1 MKVEISPKTAGRK
14 TNRPARIRKE
24 STEDT
29 SMTDNELVQGLKK
42 HSESAIE
49 EIIERYTAY
58 VSTIIYNLSKGL
70 LPTSDIEEATAD
82 LFITLWKEPE
92 KIYEDSLK
100 GYIAAVAKNKARET
114 IRRVKPKGDVLDI
127 DDVVMADEY
136 SLSDNIDN
144 QVLQKDL
151 NDALDQFGQPD
162 REIVIRYY
170 YYYQTAP
177 SIAEKMGLK
186 LEAVKSKIK
195 RARTKLKSFLT
206 ERGY

>member
-49 EIIERYTAY
+49 EIMERYTAY

-144 QVLQKDL
+144 YVTITLEDGNSYTFDNSPYWSSDDTVRLRFSYYKDFKTFTI
-151 NDALDQFGQPD
+151 DP
-162 REIVIRYY
+162 EKIVKVEFNGRILYN
-170 YYYQTAP
+170 
-177 SIAEKMGLK
+177 K
-186 LEAVKSKIK
+186 
-195 RARTKLKSFLT
+195 
-206 ERGY
+206 

>member
-1 MKVEISPKTAGRK
+1 M
-14 TNRPARIRKE
+14 
-24 STEDT
+24 

-82 LFITLWKEPE
+82 VFITLWKEPE

-170 YYYQTAP
+170 YYQTAP